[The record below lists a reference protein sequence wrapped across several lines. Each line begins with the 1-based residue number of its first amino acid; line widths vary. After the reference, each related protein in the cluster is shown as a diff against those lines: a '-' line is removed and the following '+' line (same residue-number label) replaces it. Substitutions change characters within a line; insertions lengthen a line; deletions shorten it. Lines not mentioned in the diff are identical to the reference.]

1 MKTWTTFWFEI
12 NDENS
17 DLCGEEFFVE
27 LDDSL
32 GRPTKQSAID
42 YAQSIFP
49 NEKLHFL
56 GKVSALEAEMMGL
69 DTY

>member
-27 LDDSL
+27 LNDSL
-32 GRPTKQSAID
+32 FKPTKKEAIE

-49 NEKLHFL
+49 DEKLHYL
-56 GKVSALEAEMMGL
+56 GKVSAYEAEMMGL